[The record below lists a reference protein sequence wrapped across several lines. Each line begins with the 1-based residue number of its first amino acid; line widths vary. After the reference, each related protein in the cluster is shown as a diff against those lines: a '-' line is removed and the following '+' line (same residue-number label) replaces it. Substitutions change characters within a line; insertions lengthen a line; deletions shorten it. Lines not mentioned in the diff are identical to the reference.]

1 MSKSQRAGNLL
12 RDEFFTGEMSAL
24 EQMNMD
30 YIINS
35 SPEDIDG
42 RENAYKQI
50 QAIRMIM
57 AHFES
62 LSKEDEMKKRAW
74 KIL

>member
-1 MSKSQRAGNLL
+1 
-12 RDEFFTGEMSAL
+12 MSAL

-30 YIINS
+30 YIVNS

-62 LSKEDEMKKRAW
+62 LSKEDEMKKRSW

>member
-1 MSKSQRAGNLL
+1 MES
-12 RDEFFTGEMSAL
+12 L
-24 EQMNMD
+24 EKMNMD
-30 YIINS
+30 YIVNS
-35 SPEDIDG
+35 SSDDVDG

>member
-1 MSKSQRAGNLL
+1 MSKNQRALGLL
-12 RDEFFTGEMSAL
+12 RDEFFTGEITAL
-24 EQMNMD
+24 EKMNMD
-30 YIINS
+30 YIANS

-42 RENAYKQI
+42 RENAYRQI

-62 LSKEDEMKKRAW
+62 LSQEDEIKKRAW

>member
-1 MSKSQRAGNLL
+1 MGS
-12 RDEFFTGEMSAL
+12 L
-24 EQMNMD
+24 EKMNMD
-30 YIINS
+30 YITNS
-35 SPEDIDG
+35 NSDDVDG